1 MEISS
6 QYDLKSFFSWLSTSG
21 CSSGTATA
29 YVAGVKD
36 FTTWFGET
44 NSEAFEP
51 AKMTPTDI
59 REYQQYL
66 VTAKQLRP
74 ATTNR
79 RNAALRKYFAWA
91 KESGLVAEMPR
102 FPKPVREQAGAPKS
116 LTRNEQ
122 NRLLRVVER
131 SSVRDTAM
139 VRLLFG
145 AGPRLAEMLA
155 LKITDIEVGERKGK
169 MTVRSG
175 KGMKF
180 REVPLPSETRQALKE
195 WLDKHPPGD
204 EWLFVGKSG
213 KLSGRAVQKM
223 LKKYAYQAGLPAEAI
238 HPHALRHTF
247 AKNLLDAGADLVTVA
262 ALLGHESLDTTAIY
276 TKPRF
281 SDLINAVEKGE
292 NT

>member
-6 QYDLKSFFSWLSTSG
+6 QYDLKPFFSWLSTSG
-21 CSSGTATA
+21 CSADTATA
-29 YVAGVKD
+29 YAAGVKG
-36 FTTWFGET
+36 FVTWFEET
-44 NSEAFEP
+44 NSEAFDP
-51 AKMTPTDI
+51 GKITPTDI

-91 KESGLVAEMPR
+91 KETGLVAETPR

-122 NRLLRVVER
+122 NKLLRVVER
-131 SSVRDTAM
+131 SSVRDTAI

-155 LKITDIEVGERKGK
+155 LKITDIEIGKRQGK

-195 WLDKHPPGD
+195 WLDKHPGG
-204 EWLFVGKSG
+204 EWLFVGKRG

-223 LKKYAYQAGLPAEAI
+223 LKKYAYQAGLPSEAI

-247 AKNLLDAGADLVTVA
+247 AKNLLDAGADLVIVA

-281 SDLINAVEKGE
+281 SDLVSAVEKGE
-292 NT
+292 NA